1 MGKIS
6 RCFLIIRKQ
15 NRTRTETESY
25 QNKEQYKKESYP
37 RFFNPPVNYIEN
49 KKKVGN
55 NRKIKG
61 ETIVNNKVKN
71 KPTSW

>member
-1 MGKIS
+1 MF
-6 RCFLIIRKQ
+6 FLTIK
-15 NRTRTETESY
+15 ETESY
-25 QNKEQYKKESYP
+25 QNKEQYKEESNP
-37 RFFNPPVNYIEN
+37 RFFNPPVNIIEN

-55 NRKIKG
+55 NCKIKG